1 MIDIEKY
8 REQLI
13 KHNSIDIIKPIAR
26 GLGPEDAMILMHYV
40 DELKSG
46 DTYVEIGTSEGYSL
60 LMVAGFRPDI
70 NCYGIE
76 INSDATRLIKDM
88 AEELNFKN
96 VNLITGDS
104 MEACKEWDKKIDLLF
119 IDGDHM
125 FPQIFYDFV
134 GWYPFVETGKKIL
147 FHDFEKWQEGKFQI
161 GLAARVFQGHN
172 KYNFYSAALNDGI
185 SSSIIKIIKP

>member
-1 MIDIEKY
+1 
-8 REQLI
+8 
-13 KHNSIDIIKPIAR
+13 
-26 GLGPEDAMILMHYV
+26 MILMHYV

-147 FHDFEKWQEGKFQI
+147 FHDFEKWQEGKH
-161 GLAARVFQGHN
+161 GHKQG
-172 KYNFYSAALNDGI
+172 
-185 SSSIIKIIKP
+185 